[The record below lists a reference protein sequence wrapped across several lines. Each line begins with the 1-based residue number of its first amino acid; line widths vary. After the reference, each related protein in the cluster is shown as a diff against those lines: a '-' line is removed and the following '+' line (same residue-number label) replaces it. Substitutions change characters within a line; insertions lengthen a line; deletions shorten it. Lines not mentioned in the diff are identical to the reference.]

1 MFLGY
6 ITGFLDFARNDGI
19 GFCLVQSCVEA
30 ENSQMSTIAATD
42 FLPLV
47 APAVASRD
55 FMVVSLHDVAP
66 STQRIAN
73 TIISELA
80 RRGVNVCSL
89 LVVPDYHH
97 QGLFTR
103 NQQFVSWLRGLEA
116 DGHEVAIHG
125 YFHERPLRTKE
136 NLRDKFL
143 TRFYTQQE
151 GEFYDLTYDEALR
164 RITAAQNEFRASGL
178 KPLGF
183 VAPAW
188 LLGKEAERAARD
200 AGMEYT
206 TRLHKICDFRSGGDF
221 AAQSIVYSV
230 RRNWRRGISRVCN
243 ATLFRYLEGKPLL
256 RISIHPPDYSH
267 PMIWRQVTDFI
278 ERAIQSRTATTYED
292 WIAQQ
297 RLRRG
302 I

>member
-1 MFLGY
+1 
-6 ITGFLDFARNDGI
+6 
-19 GFCLVQSCVEA
+19 
-30 ENSQMSTIAATD
+30 MSTIAATE

-47 APAVASRD
+47 ATGAAARD

-66 STQRIAN
+66 SSQEIVN

-97 QGLFTR
+97 EGLFTK
-103 NQQFVSWLRGLEA
+103 NQRFVSWLRSLEA
-116 DGHEVAIHG
+116 DGHEIAIHG
-125 YFHERPLRTKE
+125 YFHERPCRPQE
-136 NLRDKFL
+136 SFRDKFV

-151 GEFYDLTYDEALR
+151 GEFYDLSYDEALQ
-164 RITAAQNEFRASGL
+164 RITAAQGEFRANGL
-178 KPLGF
+178 KPRGF

-188 LLGKEAERAARD
+188 LLSKEAERAARD

-206 TRLHKICDFRSGGDF
+206 TRLNKVCDLRVGNEFTAR
-221 AAQSIVYSV
+221 SIVYSV
-230 RRNWRRGISRVCN
+230 RRNWRRGISRICN
-243 ATLFRYLEGKPLL
+243 ATLFRYLKGKPLL

-267 PMIWRQVTDFI
+267 PTIWRQVTGMI
-278 ERAIQSRTATTYED
+278 EGATGSRTPTTYQD

-302 I
+302 M